1 MGETRVT
8 PLSIA
13 IIGSCDPARK
23 DELDLRNIDTAGR
36 AGELLGKALAMR
48 EHQIVVYSSDEYYF
62 EVDVVRG
69 YCSVE
74 EATSRSIKVCYS
86 QNQSPPAFAEETDNR
101 EIFSRSPD
109 HNPDWEFAFYQSL
122 RDVDGAILLGGG
134 ISTLVAALF
143 ILSYGKP
150 LIACAAFGGSAR
162 KIWGEL
168 SAQQSVSLEEEDL
181 SLMATNYWTETNALH
196 AVDLLQKQK
205 DRIAQEQI
213 RLRLM
218 EQSVQTNLARNTW
231 ISAVLF
237 ILGLICWPLTWGIS
251 GLSYGVL
258 LAFLIVAPLC
268 TGAAGATIR
277 LAIDQLL
284 GASRQH
290 AVPPLTNVALGLVAG
305 GISAALFIVAQVV
318 ANPTDL
324 DMSVQVEQLRRLVPF
339 AIVIG
344 FIAGLTLE
352 RVYGRLRETDVVRAD
367 VVRAPDGN

>member
-1 MGETRVT
+1 
-8 PLSIA
+8 
-13 IIGSCDPARK
+13 
-23 DELDLRNIDTAGR
+23 
-36 AGELLGKALAMR
+36 
-48 EHQIVVYSSDEYYF
+48 
-62 EVDVVRG
+62 
-69 YCSVE
+69 
-74 EATSRSIKVCYS
+74 
-86 QNQSPPAFAEETDNR
+86 
-101 EIFSRSPD
+101 
-109 HNPDWEFAFYQSL
+109 
-122 RDVDGAILLGGG
+122 
-134 ISTLVAALF
+134 
-143 ILSYGKP
+143 
-150 LIACAAFGGSAR
+150 
-162 KIWGEL
+162 
-168 SAQQSVSLEEEDL
+168 
-181 SLMATNYWTETNALH
+181 
-196 AVDLLQKQK
+196 
-205 DRIAQEQI
+205 
-213 RLRLM
+213 
-218 EQSVQTNLARNTW
+218 
-231 ISAVLF
+231 VLF

-290 AVPPLTNVALGLVAG
+290 AVPPLTNIALGLVAG